1 MNCAHHKRNSGFTLL
16 EMMVAMALGL
26 IVLGSAVQM
35 FMAGMKTSTL
45 VSNRSDMQQDL
56 RAAVDLISKDISMAG
71 SGLPQGGLQLPN
83 GAGATASKIAC
94 SQTPTCYLSN
104 TKYANGPVG
113 TAPVVTLNNYM
124 FGIIP
129 GSANGMEAGGPG
141 TIAAT
146 SSTPDSITSI
156 YVDYA
161 PQFNL
166 YTAAFQNATGTVVT
180 INQPAV
186 LPSGGLLPATDA
198 GTGIKVGDLMLVT
211 VPGKG
216 SAVGEVTTVA
226 PLNTTG
232 ATITFAN
239 LDALNI
245 NQTGAAT
252 GNMANIVP
260 LPAPPAPLPVAQPTV
275 TVQRLLVISYF
286 VEVPATGAPRLMR
299 QVNGNPAQ
307 PVADNIIDMQFS
319 YDLCDTGYTVATCA
333 TVTDPIAAAQ
343 SPTQIHKVNV
353 QLMGQSLVNTGKS
366 SQSMQLSTAVSA
378 RNLTF
383 KNRYQ

>member
-1 MNCAHHKRNSGFTLL
+1 MNWAQQKRNSGFTLL

-26 IVLGSAVQM
+26 IVLGAAVQM

-56 RAAVDLISKDISMAG
+56 RAAVDLIDKDISMAG
-71 SGLPQGGLQLPN
+71 AGLPSGGLQLPT
-83 GAGATASKIAC
+83 GAGATASKVAC

-104 TKYANGPVG
+104 SKYANGPVG
-113 TAPVVTLNNYM
+113 SAPVVTLNNYM

-146 SSTPDSITSI
+146 SSTADSITTI
-156 YVDYA
+156 YVDFA

-166 YTAAFQNATGTVVT
+166 YTGTFLNPQGTQLT
-180 INQPAV
+180 IAQPAV
-186 LPSGGLLPATDA
+186 LPTGGLLAATDP
-198 GTGIKVGDLMLVT
+198 GTGIKIGDLLLVT
-211 VPGKG
+211 TSKG
-216 SAVGEVTTVA
+216 SAVGEVTAVA
-226 PLNTTG
+226 PLNVTG

-245 NQTGAAT
+245 NQSGAAT
-252 GNMANIVP
+252 GNIANIVP
-260 LPAPPAPLPVAQPTV
+260 LPAPPAAPPAVPPTV
-275 TVQRLLVISYF
+275 TVQRLLAISYF
-286 VEVPATGAPRLMR
+286 IEVPTNGAPRLMR

-319 YDLCDTGYTVATCA
+319 YDLCDTGYAVATCA
-333 TVTDPIAAAQ
+333 TVPDPIAAAQ

-353 QLMGQSLVNTGKS
+353 LLMGQSLNNTGKS

>member
-1 MNCAHHKRNSGFTLL
+1 MNCAQHKRNVGFSLL
-16 EMMVAMALGL
+16 EVMVAMALGL
-26 IVLGSAVQM
+26 IVLGAASQM

-45 VSNRSDMQQDL
+45 VSNRSNMQQDL
-56 RAAVDLISKDISMAG
+56 RAALDLIDKDISMAG
-71 SGLPQGGLQLPN
+71 AGLPSGGLQLPT
-83 GAGATASKIAC
+83 GTGATVSKVAC

-104 TKYANGPVG
+104 SKYANGPVG
-113 TAPVVTLNNYM
+113 AAPVVTLNNYM

-141 TIAAT
+141 AIAAT
-146 SSTPDSITSI
+146 GSIPDSITTI
-156 YVDYA
+156 YVDFA

-166 YTAAFQNATGTVVT
+166 YTGTFLNALGTQVT
-180 INQPAV
+180 IAQPVV
-186 LPSGGLLPATDA
+186 LPTGGLLPATDP
-198 GTGIKVGDLMLVT
+198 GTGIKVGDLLLVT
-211 VPGKG
+211 TSKG
-216 SAVGEVTTVA
+216 SAVGEVTTVT
-226 PLNTTG
+226 PLNVTG

-239 LDALNI
+239 LDTLNI
-245 NQTGAAT
+245 NQSGAAT

-260 LPAPPAPLPVAQPTV
+260 LPAPPAPAPAVPPTV
-275 TVQRLLVISYF
+275 TVQRLLAITYF
-286 VEVPATGAPRLMR
+286 VEVPTTGAPRLMR

-333 TVTDPIAAAQ
+333 AVPDPIAAAQ
-343 SPTQIHKVNV
+343 SPTQIHKVNIL
-353 QLMGQSLVNTGKS
+353 LMGESLNNTGKS

>member
-1 MNCAHHKRNSGFTLL
+1 MTFAKNKRSSGFTLL
-16 EMMVAMALGL
+16 ESMVAAALGI
-26 IVLGSAVQM
+26 IVLGTAVQL
-35 FMAGMKTSTL
+35 FLAGMKTSTL

-71 SGLPQGGLQLPN
+71 SGLPQGGLQLPT
-83 GAGATASKIAC
+83 GPGATLSKIGC
-94 SQTPTCYLSN
+94 SQTTCYLMNS
-104 TKYANGPVG
+104 KYANGPVG

-124 FGIIP
+124 FGIVP
-129 GSANGMEAGGPG
+129 GSVNGMEAGGPT

-146 SSTPDSITSI
+146 SSTPDSITTI

-166 YTAAFQNATGTVVT
+166 YTAAFQNPLGTVIT

-186 LPSGGLLPATDA
+186 LPTGGLLPATDP
-198 GTGIKVGDLMLVT
+198 GTGIKVGDLLLVT
-211 VPGKG
+211 TSKG
-216 SAVGEVTTVA
+216 TAVGEVTIVA

-232 ATITFAN
+232 ATITMAN
-239 LDALNI
+239 SDALNI
-245 NQTGAAT
+245 NQTGATT

-260 LPAPPAPLPVAQPTV
+260 LPAPPAPLPAAQPSV
-275 TVQRLLVISYF
+275 SVQRLLVISYF
-286 VEVPATGAPRLMR
+286 IEVPTSGAPRLMR

-307 PVADNIIDMQFS
+307 PVADNIIAMQFS
-319 YDLCDTGYTVATCA
+319 YDLCDTGYTVSTCA
-333 TVTDPIAAAQ
+333 TVPDPIAAAQ

-353 QLMGQSLVNTGKS
+353 RLMGQSLVNTGKS

>member
-1 MNCAHHKRNSGFTLL
+1 MTCAKHKRSSGFTLL
-16 EMMVAMALGL
+16 ESMVAAALGI

-35 FMAGMKTSTL
+35 FLAGMKTSTL

-83 GAGATASKIAC
+83 GPGATASKIAC

-104 TKYANGPVG
+104 SKYANGSVG
-113 TAPVVTLNNYM
+113 SAPVVTLNNYM

-129 GSANGMEAGGPG
+129 GPGNGMEAGGPG

-146 SSTPDSITSI
+146 SSTPDSLTSI

-166 YTAAFQNATGTVVT
+166 YTAAFQNPLGTVIT
-180 INQPAV
+180 LNQPAV
-186 LPSGGLLPATDA
+186 LPVGGLAPATDP
-198 GTGIKVGDLMLVT
+198 GTGIKVGDLLLVT
-211 VPGKG
+211 TSNGT
-216 SAVGEVTTVA
+216 AVGEVTTVA

-232 ATITFAN
+232 ATVTFAN

-245 NQTGAAT
+245 NQTGATT
-252 GNMANIVP
+252 GNMKNIVP
-260 LPAPPAPLPVAQPTV
+260 LPAPPAPLPAAQPLV

-286 VEVPATGAPRLMR
+286 IEVPTSGAPRLMR

-319 YDLCDTGYTVATCA
+319 YDLCDTGYAVATCSI
-333 TVTDPIAAAQ
+333 VQDPIAAAQ

-366 SQSMQLSTAVSA
+366 SQSMQISTAVSA

>member
-1 MNCAHHKRNSGFTLL
+1 MNCTQQKRYGGFSLL

-26 IVLGSAVQM
+26 IVLGAASQM

-45 VSNRSDMQQDL
+45 VSNRSNMQQDL
-56 RAAVDLISKDISMAG
+56 RAALDLVAKDVSMAG
-71 SGLPQGGLQLPN
+71 SGLPSGGLQLPT
-83 GAGATASKIAC
+83 GAGATVSKVAC

-104 TKYANGPVG
+104 NKYANGPVG
-113 TAPVVTLNNYM
+113 TAPVVNLNNYM

-129 GSANGMEAGGPG
+129 GAANGMKAGGPS

-146 SSTPDSITSI
+146 GSTPDSLTSI
-156 YVDYA
+156 YVDFA

-166 YTAAFQNATGTVVT
+166 YTGTFLNALGTQLT
-180 INQPAV
+180 IAQPVV
-186 LPSGGLLPATDA
+186 LPVGGLLPATDP
-198 GTGIKVGDLMLVT
+198 GTGIKIGDLLLVT
-211 VPGKG
+211 TSKG

-226 PLNTTG
+226 PLNVTG

-245 NQTGAAT
+245 NQSGAAT

-260 LPAPPAPLPVAQPTV
+260 LPAPPLPAPVAQPTV
-275 TVQRLLVISYF
+275 TVQRLLVTTYF
-286 VEVPATGAPRLMR
+286 IEVPATGAPRLMR

-307 PVADNIIDMQFS
+307 PVADNVIDMQFS
-319 YDLCDTGYTVATCA
+319 YDLCDTGYTVTTCA
-333 TVTDPIAAAQ
+333 TVPDPIAAAQ
-343 SPTQIHKVNV
+343 SPTQIHKVNI

-366 SQSMQLSTAVSA
+366 SQSMQLSTAVST